1 MRGESPCCAT
11 VNSAPFDPYAT
22 LPVGV
27 KRLEAPEVKSTS
39 IDFPSAG
46 SAGQLPS
53 FCQLLGPAGNRK
65 NTHLVLR
72 DYMMCMFERV

>member
-1 MRGESPCCAT
+1 M
-11 VNSAPFDPYAT
+11 

-46 SAGQLPS
+46 SAGQLPI
-53 FCQLLGPAGNRK
+53 FCQLLGLIDGNAD
-65 NTHLVLR
+65 THLVLT
-72 DYMMCMFERV
+72 DYMMYMFERV

>member
-1 MRGESPCCAT
+1 M
-11 VNSAPFDPYAT
+11 

-46 SAGQLPS
+46 SAGQLPVV
-53 FCQLLGPAGNRK
+53 CQLLGLANGRRAAYF
-65 NTHLVLR
+65 VLT
-72 DYMMCMFERV
+72 DYMKCMFERM